1 MNKEEYEK
9 LYQFFKQTG
18 QVESIL
24 IQEYLYDVG
33 KKFDLNEFFKAL
45 QILQNPF
52 SMMNPNLQ
60 KYSGIDFQQIMVDKC
75 FEHFDTKF
83 DIQRYDLSFG
93 QIKDKR
99 LLKNLLQR
107 FPQGIIHF

>member
-1 MNKEEYEK
+1 MNQTEYNNI
-9 LYQFFKQTG
+9 YFTFKQTG

-60 KYSGIDFQQIMVDKC
+60 KYSCIDFQQIMVNKC
-75 FEHFDTKF
+75 FEYFDAKF
-83 DIQRYDLSFG
+83 GIQRYDLTFG
-93 QIKDKR
+93 EIRDKR
-99 LLKNLLQR
+99 LLKNLLQN